1 MTSSFSGRV
10 FVVTGSASGMGLATA
25 KPLLERGASLGL
37 CDLNGA
43 SLEKLFNSLP
53 EEQKSRVIIQ
63 IMTSRTAVL
72 LDGVANIAGT
82 GGHKLGLESI
92 WETEDKEFEYI
103 VDALKPDVL
112 EEPGSVVHISSMFS
126 MRGYP
131 QGAVFS
137 ASKHAAVRMV
147 KSAAMEV
154 GERNIRVNVVMPDAI
169 DTPMTHAMRGA
180 GAPNPV
186 PNYPIPRLG
195 TPQENANVVA
205 FLLSEESSFVTGATW
220 AVDGGAIA

>member
-72 LDGVANIAGT
+72 AYFVLA
-82 GGHKLGLESI
+82 E
-92 WETEDKEFEYI
+92 
-103 VDALKPDVL
+103 ALKPDVL